1 MMRGEVEPNGYELA
15 LRNVGERYMLECDE
29 DYCLKEWLFRDIK
42 ARRILARLY
51 RQYGRDR
58 LVDILE
64 DFVQDEKISSRM

>member
-1 MMRGEVEPNGYELA
+1 MRGEVEPNGYELA
-15 LRNVGERYMLECDE
+15 LRNVGERYALECDE
-29 DYCLKEWLFRDIK
+29 NYRLKEWLFRDIK
-42 ARRILARLY
+42 ARRMLVRLY